1 MKAQILLLLAGL
13 LASTAPAALA
23 KDHGK
28 KQKHWMD
35 HDSKYAA
42 AYFHEDHIRILYDY
56 YRPRQLP
63 PGLQKKLYRTGQL
76 PPGWEKKMRPFP
88 EAIDRRMPPLCY
100 GCERGYLDGYA
111 IVYQPRSRLII
122 DVHAVFAP

>member
-1 MKAQILLLLAGL
+1 MAMRILLLLLLGGL
-13 LASTAPAALA
+13 VIA

-28 KQKHWMD
+28 KHWKDDEKHLRT
-35 HDSKYAA
+35 YGAF
-42 AYFHEDHIRILYDY
+42 YFRGDDIRIIYDH

-76 PPGWEKKMRPFP
+76 PPGWEKKIRPFP
-88 EAIDRRMPPLCY
+88 VVIERRLPPLCG

-111 IVYQPRSRLII
+111 IVYQPRSRVII
-122 DVHAVFAP
+122 DVHAVFTP

>member
-1 MKAQILLLLAGL
+1 MKVQILLFLAGL

-28 KQKHWMD
+28 KHWKD
-35 HDSKYAA
+35 HDRKYAA

-56 YRPRQLP
+56 YRPQRLP

-88 EAIDRRMPPLCY
+88 VLIDRRMPPLCY

>member
-1 MKAQILLLLAGL
+1 MRAQILFLLAGL
-13 LASTAPAALA
+13 LTSTAPAALA

-28 KQKHWMD
+28 KQKHWQD
-35 HDSKYAA
+35 HDRNYAA
-42 AYFHEDHIRILYDY
+42 VYFRDDDIRIIYDY

-88 EAIDRRMPPLCY
+88 EAIDRRLPPLCHE
-100 GCERGYLDGYA
+100 CERGYLDGYA

-122 DVHAVFAP
+122 DVHAVFGR